1 MKKNLIFAAFA
12 VLALASCDKNQGPEG
27 GNTPEPKAPE
37 IKAVWACKLSDG
49 GKMDGLHPAIDANG
63 NVYATESNTTKLY
76 KIAPNGTIAWAKAMV
91 PTSESA
97 DPFSGQLSA
106 PSVEAPPSCTD
117 KPAVPL
123 E

>member
-1 MKKNLIFAAFA
+1 MKKNLILAGLA
-12 VLALASCDKNQGPEG
+12 VLAFAACDKNEGPD
-27 GNTPEPKAPE
+27 NTTPTPEPKAPE

-91 PTSESA
+91 
-97 DPFSGQLSA
+97 QL
-106 PSVEAPPSCTD
+106 PNF
-117 KPAVPL
+117 
-123 E
+123 